1 MKQQRWLYTLASTHK
16 ISDADSTV
24 VGLVGL
30 FFSSPP
36 QAKFWNRLPEQGTM
50 CHGLQSCAGW
60 DPAPPRIRSLHQ
72 MQAER
77 HRGAVFMQA
86 MYQCTNC
93 TKKCLS
99 KNLFLG
105 FACSKAAFTV
115 HLLFNFF
122 NSHIFKSLFPS
133 VGFIAGLFLTY
144 VDDYFSCWPCF
155 SVV

>member
-1 MKQQRWLYTLASTHK
+1 MKAGAIGEQ
-16 ISDADSTV
+16 
-24 VGLVGL
+24 
-30 FFSSPP
+30 FSC
-36 QAKFWNRLPEQGTM
+36 R
-50 CHGLQSCAGW
+50 
-60 DPAPPRIRSLHQ
+60 
-72 MQAER
+72 
-77 HRGAVFMQA
+77 
-86 MYQCTNC
+86 QCTNPPTAWRSAC
-93 TKKCLS
+93 QKY
-99 KNLFLG
+99 LFLG